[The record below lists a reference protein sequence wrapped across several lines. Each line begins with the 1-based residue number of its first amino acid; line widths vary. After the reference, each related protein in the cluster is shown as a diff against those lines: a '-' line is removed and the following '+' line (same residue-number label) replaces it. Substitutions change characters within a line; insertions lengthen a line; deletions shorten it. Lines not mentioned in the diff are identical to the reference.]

1 MTFNTN
7 VPDASQSPG
16 LFPTQN
22 NTNFTRLQA
31 IIAGDHQFNNTEPSA
46 PPNND
51 GVHKQVTLINRANP
65 SSVPTGSNSMFYG
78 KAATDAVNELWFFD
92 GGGFA
97 QVNWRELVGTVV
109 MNHSTFT
116 KIATVPA
123 GVYGYVYLYSSCAA
137 TGPIISAGTFVSNS
151 STVNGYSYAQKFLS
165 GSSANELIQLGNLSL
180 GASGLDLRGINGT
193 GFNGSTGLDTNW
205 TYRIFYRLK

>member
-31 IIAGDHQFNNTEPSA
+31 IIAGDHQFNNTAPSA

-78 KAATDAVNELWFFD
+78 KLATDTVNEIWFFD
-92 GGGFA
+92 GGGYA
-97 QVNWRELVGTVV
+97 QVNWREIFGTAV
-109 MNHSTFT
+109 MNSSSFA
-116 KIATVPA
+116 KIATIPA
-123 GVYGYVYLYSSCAA
+123 NVYGYIYMYSSSTS
-137 TGPIISAGTFVSNS
+137 TGPIASAGTFVSNS
-151 STVNGYSYAQKFLS
+151 SDVNGFAYAEKWLDGS
-165 GSSANELIQLGNLSL
+165 GAAQVIRLGNKSL
-180 GASGLDLRGINGT
+180 GASGLDLT
-193 GFNGSTGLDTNW
+193 GKNETGVSGLNTNW